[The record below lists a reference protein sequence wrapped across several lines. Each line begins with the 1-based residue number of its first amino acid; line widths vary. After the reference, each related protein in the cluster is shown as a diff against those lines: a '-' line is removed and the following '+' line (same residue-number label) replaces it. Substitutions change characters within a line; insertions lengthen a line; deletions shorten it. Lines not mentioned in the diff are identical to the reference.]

1 MNITQVALGNIGIES
16 TTFGTLDLNK
26 LSELLNLGIGIG
38 LPYFNTW
45 LEGQKVQIPN
55 ELFGLFKLT
64 DLTIKYHDNYLE
76 AGLTPTFEMP
86 KENIEGIY
94 EQFVPFTE
102 EEVTQDEDY
111 YVSYSCIEQIDEN
124 NHVFYSHAP
133 NHICFASFYTQ
144 VRIFF
149 EELINVF
156 IY

>member
-1 MNITQVALGNIGIES
+1 
-16 TTFGTLDLNK
+16 LNK

-94 EQFVPFTE
+94 E
-102 EEVTQDEDY
+102 
-111 YVSYSCIEQIDEN
+111 
-124 NHVFYSHAP
+124 
-133 NHICFASFYTQ
+133 
-144 VRIFF
+144 
-149 EELINVF
+149 
-156 IY
+156 